1 MRNCNYIG
9 NPPMFHSRVSGV
21 GTPVARLNDGTE
33 TVFNP
38 AGLLYRFQSTPVD
51 LVMVDG
57 VPTMVQ
63 RPPEGPVSMYE
74 LQVTVKNYV
83 PGSGQVTYTTWGRG
97 LYPGFNPTPNWK
109 TVSETEFIS
118 MYPDWVAVR
127 NRKFG
132 MTSPAPTPPSSGSG
146 GMGPIIDQMLRDVRD
161 DRISKPTPVPPKTPP
176 PVMLPAPAPTTGTG
190 SALPLVIGAALLLL
204 S

>member
-9 NPPMFHSRVSGV
+9 NPPMFHSRVRGV
-21 GTPVARLNDGTE
+21 GSMGPRPVDPTETTFVARGKIWE
-33 TVFNP
+33 TRTF
-38 AGLLYRFQSTPVD
+38 D
-51 LVMVDG
+51 H
-57 VPTMVQ
+57 PTYGKQ
-63 RPPEGPVSMYE
+63 TINYE
-74 LQVTVKNYV
+74 TQVTVKNYV
-83 PGSGQVTYTTWGRG
+83 PGSGQVSYTTWGDG

-127 NRKFG
+127 NSKFG
-132 MTSPAPTPPSSGSG
+132 MTSPDPTVPPSQR
-146 GMGPIIDQMLRDVRD
+146 P
-161 DRISKPTPVPPKTPP
+161 PTIPMVE
-176 PVMLPAPAPTTGTG
+176 PATGG